1 MVAQVL
7 QGREGNDERE
17 QTLNQLLVEMDGFGT
32 SENIVVFAATN
43 RFDMLDKALVRPGR
57 FDRNIELTLPD
68 LDARKEIF
76 MVHLRNL
83 KLNEI
88 SSMEEFARR
97 LATLTPGFSGSDI
110 ATICNEAAI
119 YAVRRKDTSIDST
132 HFEEAVERLIG
143 GVRTTKS
150 ISQEEERTVAYHE
163 SGHGVVGWFLK
174 GAMPLLK
181 LTIIPRTKGALGFAQ
196 YLPKEDQTATKEEFM
211 DIICSILAGRCTEQ
225 FFFGKVTTGA
235 YDDLNKVYDL
245 ARRMVTQ
252 YGMSDKLGLIAYEEK
267 PRSGTRVFSDKMNE
281 VAEF

>member
-1 MVAQVL
+1 
-7 QGREGNDERE
+7 
-17 QTLNQLLVEMDGFGT
+17 MDGFGT

-43 RFDMLDKALVRPGR
+43 RFDMLDNALVRPGR
-57 FDRNIELTLPD
+57 FDRNVELTLPD
-68 LDARKEIF
+68 LDARKDIF
-76 MVHLRNL
+76 LVHLRNL

-88 SSMEEFARR
+88 TTMEDYARR

-119 YAVRRKDTSIDST
+119 YAVRRKDNSVDSS

-150 ISQEEERTVAYHE
+150 ISKEEERTVAYHE

-196 YLPKEDQTATKEEFM
+196 YLPKEEQAATKEEMM

-235 YDDLNKVYDL
+235 YDDLNKAYNL
-245 ARRMVTQ
+245 ARSMVTQ
-252 YGMSDKLGLIAYEEK
+252 FGMSEKLGLLAYEEK
-267 PRSGTRVFSDKMNE
+267 KRTGTRTYSDKMNH
-281 VAEF
+281 VSSTQADN